1 MADLFDDPKP
11 NSPEDL
17 GQTSTFVP
25 RSEQTQPWQRSHP
38 DHPSNRPHNKLEPG
52 EDPPASWN
60 VANVEMGIAE
70 MRTFLTWCTDKNI
83 DTTGHSVG
91 TLYCAL
97 NAHSKNGFK
106 WLCTQLGRTG
116 MAKLPH
122 VAALD
127 KAIKARDETLLYSG
141 PDD

>member
-1 MADLFDDPKP
+1 MADLFDEEPP
-11 NSPEDL
+11 
-17 GQTSTFVP
+17 TFVP
-25 RSEQTQPWQRSHP
+25 RSEKLEPWHPKHP
-38 DHPSNRPHNKLEPG
+38 DHPSQRAHNKLEPG
-52 EDPPASWN
+52 EDPPTSWN

-70 MRTFLTWCTDKNI
+70 MRTFLGWCTDKEI

-91 TLYCAL
+91 TLYVAL
-97 NAHSKNGFK
+97 NGHSKQGFK
-106 WLCTQLGRTG
+106 WLCQQLARTG
-116 MAKLPH
+116 MGRLPH